1 MDREREHWKVNVREA
16 IALQQELRERVRL
29 EDDLGEVLT
38 IAGIDTAFPKHGGE
52 PVARCAVVVLSFP
65 ELHPV
70 EQTTSVVPIT
80 FPYVPGLLA
89 FREGPAI
96 EAALGQLAGLPD
108 LLLFDGH
115 GYAHPRRMGI
125 ATHLGVLLDR
135 PTLGCAKSILTG
147 HAEEPGP
154 NPGDRSPLTASD
166 GELLGY
172 ALRTR
177 RGVKPVYV
185 SAGHRISHETAVDFV
200 LRCARGHRLPE
211 PTRLADKLAGAGA
224 A

>member
-1 MDREREHWKVNVREA
+1 MDRGREHWMVDVREA
-16 IALQQELRERVRL
+16 IALQQELRKRIRL
-29 EDDLGEVLT
+29 DDDLDEVRT
-38 IAGIDTAFPKHGGE
+38 VAGVDTAFPKRGGE

-65 ELHPV
+65 ELRPV
-70 EQTTSVVPIT
+70 AQVTSVVPIT

-96 EAALGQLAGLPD
+96 EAALIQLQRLPD

-154 NPGDRSPLTASD
+154 NPGDRSPLLAPD

-172 ALRTR
+172 AVRTR

-185 SAGHRISHETAVDFV
+185 SAGHRMRHETAVELV
-200 LRCARGHRLPE
+200 LRCARGYRLPE
-211 PTRLADKLAGAGA
+211 PTRLADKLAGTEMA
-224 A
+224 

>member
-1 MDREREHWKVNVREA
+1 MDRGREHWMVDVREA
-16 IALQQELRERVRL
+16 IALQQELRKRIRL
-29 EDDLGEVLT
+29 DDDLDEVRT
-38 IAGIDTAFPKHGGE
+38 VAGVDTAFPKRGGE

-65 ELHPV
+65 ELRPV
-70 EQTTSVVPIT
+70 AQVTSVVPIT

-96 EAALGQLAGLPD
+96 EAALSQLQRLPD

-115 GYAHPRRMGI
+115 GYARPRRVGI
-125 ATHLGVLLDR
+125 STHLGVLLGR
-135 PTLGCAKSILTG
+135 TTLGCAKSILTG

-154 NPGDRSPLTASD
+154 NPGDRSPLLAPD

-172 ALRTR
+172 AVRTR

-185 SAGHRISHETAVDFV
+185 SAGHRMRHETAVELV
-200 LRCARGHRLPE
+200 LRCARGYRLPE
-211 PTRLADKLAGAGA
+211 PTRLADKLAGTEMA
-224 A
+224 

>member
-1 MDREREHWKVNVREA
+1 
-16 IALQQELRERVRL
+16 
-29 EDDLGEVLT
+29 
-38 IAGIDTAFPKHGGE
+38 
-52 PVARCAVVVLSFP
+52 
-65 ELHPV
+65 
-70 EQTTSVVPIT
+70 
-80 FPYVPGLLA
+80 
-89 FREGPAI
+89 
-96 EAALGQLAGLPD
+96 
-108 LLLFDGH
+108 
-115 GYAHPRRMGI
+115 MGI